1 MKPEYV
7 ARKSACEALSFLWIL
22 SCILIIPAV
31 ILAFRIVAVKKFRME
46 FYQDKIIIHRGWLN
60 QSQKTMVFMGVTSAD
75 LEKTLLGSIFNYGTV
90 RVDCVGKWDVNSTTY
105 IKDPEQLQ
113 AYLQSR
119 IVKVNPTVTPAY
131 NPYVQM

>member
-46 FYQDKIIIHRGWLN
+46 FYQDKIRMAESKPKDDGI
-60 QSQKTMVFMGVTSAD
+60 
-75 LEKTLLGSIFNYGTV
+75 YGCNLC
-90 RVDCVGKWDVNSTTY
+90 RS
-105 IKDPEQLQ
+105 
-113 AYLQSR
+113 
-119 IVKVNPTVTPAY
+119 
-131 NPYVQM
+131 